1 MQLAQIVI
9 IALAIIAILS
19 SYAVT
24 FRQGW
29 KAGETAL
36 QAKISNESNELLLWA
51 EKGREAANRNLE
63 DAISEISKNS
73 NDGALAPVLADQ
85 LERMRRDKN

>member
-1 MQLAQIVI
+1 MSFAKI
-9 IALAIIAILS
+9 AIIAIIAIMILS

-36 QAKISNESNELLLWA
+36 QAKISIESNEILIWA
-51 EKGREAANRNLE
+51 EKGREVANKNLE
-63 DAISEISKNS
+63 KAIDEISKSNS
-73 NDGALAPVLADQ
+73 DGDLAPVLTDQ
-85 LERMRRDKN
+85 LERMRHDQN